1 LEGQER
7 DPILKKRFREGIGI
21 IGELGQYDI
30 TSPTKL
36 YELRR
41 WPALLSGGRRRTG
54 KSIGRGYSVEKVDIF
69 KDIAER
75 TGGDIYLGVVGA
87 VRTGKSTFIKRFMET
102 VVLPNIASEAE
113 RVRAVDELPQSAAGK
128 TIMTTEPKF
137 VPNQAVQLRVS
148 EGLDVNIR
156 LVDCVGY
163 AVEGA
168 KGYEDENGPRMIT
181 TPWFDE
187 PIPFQEAAEI
197 GTRKVIQ
204 EHSTLG
210 VVVTTDGSIAEI
222 PRSSYVEAEERV
234 ISELKEVGKPFVLII
249 NSTRPRSEEAIQLRG
264 ELQAKY
270 DIPVITMSVATM
282 GEEEVISVLREVLY
296 EFPVHEVN
304 VNLPSWVMVLNENHW
319 LRSNYEN
326 SVRDTVKDIR
336 RLRDV
341 DRVVSQFSEYDF
353 IARAGLS
360 GMNMGQGVAEIDL
373 YAPDELYDRILME
386 VVGVEIRGKDHLLQL
401 MQEFSH
407 AKREYD
413 RFAEAL
419 EMVKATGYGIA
430 APTLAEMALDE
441 PELIR
446 QGSRFGVR
454 LKATAPSIHM
464 IRVDVESEFAP
475 IIGSEKQTEE
485 LVRYLMQDFEADPIK
500 IWESD
505 IFGRSLHSLVRE
517 GIQGKIAMMPDN
529 ARYKLQETLGRIIN
543 EGSGGLI
550 AIIL

>member
-1 LEGQER
+1 M
-7 DPILKKRFREGIGI
+7 
-21 IGELGQYDI
+21 
-30 TSPTKL
+30 
-36 YELRR
+36 
-41 WPALLSGGRRRTG
+41 
-54 KSIGRGYSVEKVDIF
+54 EKVDIF

-102 VVLPNIASEAE
+102 IVLPNISNEAD
-113 RVRAVDELPQSAAGK
+113 RVRAKDELPQSASGR

-137 VPNQAVQLRVS
+137 VPNNAVKITVD
-148 EGLDVNIR
+148 EGLDVNVR
-156 LVDCVGY
+156 MVDCVGY
-163 AVEGA
+163 AVVGA
-168 KGYEDENGPRMIT
+168 HGYEDENGPRMIN
-181 TPWFDE
+181 TPWFED

-210 VVVTTDGSIAEI
+210 VVITTDGSITDIDRE
-222 PRSSYVEAEERV
+222 SYVQAEERV
-234 ISELKEVGKPFVLII
+234 INELKEVGKPFILIV
-249 NSTRPRSEEAIQLRG
+249 NSTRPDHPDTNQLCEDLSQR
-264 ELQAKY
+264 Y
-270 DIPVITMSVATM
+270 DIPVMPMSVDTM
-282 GEEEVISVLREVLY
+282 GEREMTSVLREVLY

-304 VNLPSWVMVLNENHW
+304 VNLPSWVMVLDENHW
-319 LRSNYEN
+319 LRTNFEE
-326 SVRDTVKDIR
+326 SVRETVKDIS

-341 DRVVSQFSEYDF
+341 DRVVGNFEGFDF
-353 IARAGLS
+353 IDRASLA
-360 GMNMGQGVAEIDL
+360 GMNMGQGIAEIDL
-373 YAPDELYDRILME
+373 YAPDELYDQILME

-413 RFAEAL
+413 HYAEGI

-430 APTLAEMALDE
+430 APPIEDMTLEE

-454 LKATAPSIHM
+454 LKAVAPSIHM

-475 IIGSEKQTEE
+475 IIGTEKQSEE
-485 LVRYLMQDFEADPIK
+485 LVRYLMQDYEDDPVR
-500 IWESD
+500 IWDSD
-505 IFGRSLHSLVRE
+505 IFGRSLQSIVQE
-517 GIQGKIAMMPDN
+517 GIQVKLAMMPEN
-529 ARYKLQETLGRIIN
+529 ARHKLQETLGRITN

>member
-1 LEGQER
+1 MYER
-7 DPILKKRFREGIGI
+7 IGGI
-21 IGELGQYDI
+21 
-30 TSPTKL
+30 
-36 YELRR
+36 
-41 WPALLSGGRRRTG
+41 AL
-54 KSIGRGYSVEKVDIF
+54 EKVDIF
-69 KDIAER
+69 RDIAER

-87 VRTGKSTFIKRFMET
+87 VRTGKSTFIKRFMEA
-102 VVLPNIASEAE
+102 VVLPNIHSEAE
-113 RVRAVDELPQSAAGK
+113 RARATDEMPQSAAGR

-137 VPNQAVQLRVS
+137 VPNQAVQIRVA
-148 EGLDVNIR
+148 EGLEVNVR

-168 KGYEDENGPRMIT
+168 KGYEDDNGPRMVN
-181 TPWFDE
+181 TPWFE
-187 PIPFQEAAEI
+187 EAIPFQEAAEI
-197 GTRKVIQ
+197 GTRKVVQ

-222 PRSSYVEAEERV
+222 PRESYVAAEERV
-234 ISELKEVGKPFVLII
+234 VEELREVGKPFIMVL
-249 NSTRPRSEEAIQLRG
+249 NSTNPNGEYARNLRD
-264 ELQAKY
+264 ELQQKY
-270 DIPVITMSVATM
+270 DIPVVALSVATM
-282 GEEEVISVLREVLY
+282 GEAEVLHVLREVLY

-304 VNLPSWVMVLNENHW
+304 VNLPGWVMVLPENHW
-319 LRSNYEN
+319 LRSRFEQ
-326 SVRDTVKDIR
+326 SVRETVKDIR

-341 DRVVSQFSEYDF
+341 DRVVEQFRSYDF
-353 IARAGLS
+353 VERAGLS
-360 GMNMGQGVAEIDL
+360 GMSMGQGVAEIDL
-373 YAPDELYDRILME
+373 YAPDSLYDQVLME

-401 MQEFSH
+401 MQEFTH

-419 EMVKATGYGIA
+419 EMVKTTGYGIA
-430 APTLAEMALDE
+430 SPSLEEMKLDE

-446 QGSRFGVR
+446 HGSRFGVR

-475 IIGSEKQTEE
+475 IIGTEKQSEE
-485 LVRYLMQDFEADPIK
+485 LVRYLMQDFEENPIK

-505 IFGRSLHSLVRE
+505 IFGRSLHSIVRE

>member
-1 LEGQER
+1 M
-7 DPILKKRFREGIGI
+7 
-21 IGELGQYDI
+21 
-30 TSPTKL
+30 
-36 YELRR
+36 
-41 WPALLSGGRRRTG
+41 
-54 KSIGRGYSVEKVDIF
+54 EKVDIF

-75 TGGDIYLGVVGA
+75 TGGDVYLGVVGA

-102 VVLPNIASEAE
+102 VVLPNITSEAD
-113 RVRAVDELPQSAAGK
+113 RIRAIDELPQSAAGR

-137 VPNQAVQLRVS
+137 VPNQAVQIRVS
-148 EGLDVNIR
+148 EGLEVNVR

-163 AVEGA
+163 AVDGA

-181 TPWFDE
+181 TPWFDD

-204 EHSTLG
+204 EHSTIG
-210 VVVTTDGSIAEI
+210 IVVTTDGTIAEI
-222 PRSSYVEAEERV
+222 PRSAYLEAEERIV
-234 ISELKEVGKPFVLII
+234 QELKDVGKPFVMIV
-249 NSTRPRSEEAIQLRG
+249 NSTRPNSIETQALRS

-270 DIPVITMSVATM
+270 DIPVMALSAATM
-282 GEEEVISVLREVLY
+282 GEEDVLSVLREALY

-319 LRSNYEN
+319 LRTSYEQ
-326 SVRDTVKDIR
+326 SVRDTVQDIR

-341 DRVVSQFSEYDF
+341 DRVVQQFLEYDF

-360 GMNMGQGVAEIDL
+360 GMNLGQGVAEIDL
-373 YAPDELYDRILME
+373 YAPDELYDQILTE

-401 MQEFSH
+401 MQEFAH
-407 AKREYD
+407 AKKEYD

-419 EMVKATGYGIA
+419 EMVKTTGYGIA
-430 APTLAEMALDE
+430 APTLSEMSLDE

-475 IIGSEKQTEE
+475 IIGTEKQSEE
-485 LVRYLMQDFEADPIK
+485 LVRYLMQDFENDPIK

-505 IFGRSLHSLVRE
+505 IFGRSLHSIVRE

>member
-1 LEGQER
+1 M
-7 DPILKKRFREGIGI
+7 
-21 IGELGQYDI
+21 
-30 TSPTKL
+30 
-36 YELRR
+36 
-41 WPALLSGGRRRTG
+41 
-54 KSIGRGYSVEKVDIF
+54 EKVDIF

-87 VRTGKSTFIKRFMET
+87 VRTGKSTFIKRFMES
-102 VVLPNIASEAE
+102 VVLPNIQNESD
-113 RVRAVDELPQSAAGK
+113 RVRATDELPQSAAGR

-137 VPNQAVQLRVS
+137 VPNTAVQLHVA
-148 EGLDVNIR
+148 EGLNVNVR

-163 AVEGA
+163 VVEGA
-168 KGYEDENGPRMIT
+168 KGYEDESGPRMIN

-187 PIPFQEAAEI
+187 AIPFQEAAEI

-204 EHSTLG
+204 EHATLG
-210 VVVTTDGSIAEI
+210 VVITTDGSIAEI
-222 PRSSYVEAEERV
+222 PRSSYVEAEDR
-234 ISELKEVGKPFVLII
+234 IIGELKEVGKPFIVIV
-249 NSTRPRSEEAIQLRG
+249 NSTKPQSDAVQELRSE
-264 ELQAKY
+264 LQEKH
-270 DIPVITMSVATM
+270 DVPVVAMSVASMNEDDMT
-282 GEEEVISVLREVLY
+282 SVLREVLY

-304 VNLPSWVMVLNENHW
+304 VNLPSWVMVLEENHW
-319 LRSNYEN
+319 LRSSFEN
-326 SVRDTVKDIR
+326 SVRETVQDIR

-341 DRVVSQFSEYDF
+341 DRVVGSFEQYEF
-353 IARAGLS
+353 IDKAALA

-401 MQEFSH
+401 MQEFTH

-413 RFAEAL
+413 HFAEAL
-419 EMVKATGYGIA
+419 EMVKTTGYGIA
-430 APTLAEMALDE
+430 PPTLAEMALDE

-464 IRVDVESEFAP
+464 IRVDVESEFSP
-475 IIGSEKQTEE
+475 IIGTEKQSEE
-485 LVRYLMQDFEADPIK
+485 LVRYLMQDFEDNPLK

-505 IFGRSLHSLVRE
+505 IFGRSLHSIVRE
-517 GIQGKIAMMPDN
+517 GIQGKLAMMPDN

>member
-1 LEGQER
+1 M
-7 DPILKKRFREGIGI
+7 
-21 IGELGQYDI
+21 
-30 TSPTKL
+30 
-36 YELRR
+36 
-41 WPALLSGGRRRTG
+41 
-54 KSIGRGYSVEKVDIF
+54 DIF

-102 VVLPNIASEAE
+102 VVLPNIINEAD
-113 RVRAVDELPQSAAGK
+113 RVRAKDELPQSAAGR

-137 VPNQAVQLRVS
+137 VPNNAVQIHVTD
-148 EGLDVNIR
+148 GLEVNVR
-156 LVDCVGY
+156 MVDCVGY

-168 KGYEDENGPRMIT
+168 QGYEDDNGPRMIN
-181 TPWFDE
+181 TPWFEE

-210 VVVTTDGSIAEI
+210 VVITTDGSISDIARE
-222 PRSSYVEAEERV
+222 SYFDAEERV
-234 ISELKEVGKPFVLII
+234 INELKEVGKPFILVI
-249 NSTRPRSEEAIQLRG
+249 NSSHPESSETEELRSELAE
-264 ELQAKY
+264 KY
-270 DIPVITMSVATM
+270 DIPVLSLSVATM
-282 GEEEVISVLREVLY
+282 GEEEITGVLREVLY

-304 VNLPSWVMVLNENHW
+304 VNLPSWVMVLEEKHW
-319 LRSNYEN
+319 LRTHFED
-326 SVRDTVKDIR
+326 SVRETVKDIR

-341 DRVVSQFSEYDF
+341 DRVVGNFQEYEF
-353 IARAGLS
+353 IDKAGLT

-373 YAPDELYDRILME
+373 YAPDELYDKILME

-401 MQEFSH
+401 MQGFSI

-413 RFAEAL
+413 RYSEAL
-419 EMVKATGYGIA
+419 EMVKTTGYGIA
-430 APTLAEMALDE
+430 APPLEDMVLEE

-475 IIGSEKQTEE
+475 IIGTEKQSEE
-485 LVRYLMQDFEADPIK
+485 LVRYLMDDFEDNPLK

-505 IFGRSLHSLVRE
+505 IFGRSLHSIVRE

>member
-1 LEGQER
+1 M
-7 DPILKKRFREGIGI
+7 
-21 IGELGQYDI
+21 
-30 TSPTKL
+30 
-36 YELRR
+36 
-41 WPALLSGGRRRTG
+41 
-54 KSIGRGYSVEKVDIF
+54 EKVDIF

-102 VVLPNIASEAE
+102 VVIPNIAYEAD
-113 RVRAVDELPQSAAGK
+113 RVRAIDELPQSGAGR

-137 VPNQAVQLRVS
+137 VPNQAVQVKVAD
-148 EGLDVNIR
+148 GLEVNVR

-168 KGYEDENGPRMIT
+168 KGYEDETGPRMVT

-187 PIPFQEAAEI
+187 PVPFQEAAEI
-197 GTRKVIQ
+197 GTRRVIQ

-210 VVVTTDGSIAEI
+210 VVVTTDGTIADL
-222 PRSSYVEAEERV
+222 PRSAYLEAEERV
-234 ISELKEVGKPFVLII
+234 VNELKEVGKPFVLVI
-249 NSTRPRSEEAIQLRG
+249 NSARPRSEETQALRQ
-264 ELQAKY
+264 ELAAKY
-270 DIPVITMSVATM
+270 DIPVLALSAATM
-282 GEEEVISVLREVLY
+282 GEEEVLGVLREALF

-304 VNLPSWVMVLNENHW
+304 VNLPSWVMVLDEKHW
-319 LRSNYEN
+319 LRSSFEN
-326 SVRDTVKDIR
+326 AVRDTVKDIR

-341 DRVVSQFSEYDF
+341 DRVVQQFSQYEF
-353 IARAGLS
+353 ISRAGLS

-373 YAPDELYDRILME
+373 YAPDELYDRVLTEI
-386 VVGVEIRGKDHLLQL
+386 VGTEIRGKDHLLQL
-401 MQEFSH
+401 MQEFVH

-413 RFAEAL
+413 RFADAL
-419 EMVKATGYGIA
+419 EMVKTTGYGIA
-430 APTLAEMALDE
+430 TPTLEEMQLDE
-441 PELIR
+441 PEIIR
-446 QGSRFGVR
+446 HGSRFGVR

-475 IIGSEKQTEE
+475 IIGTEKQSEE
-485 LVRYLMQDFEADPIK
+485 LVRYLMQDFEKDPIK

-505 IFGRSLHSLVRE
+505 IFGRSLHSIVRE
-517 GIQGKIAMMPDN
+517 GIQGKVAMMPDN
-529 ARYKLQETLGRIIN
+529 ARYKLQETLARIVN